1 MRKIPFFL
9 IKRLTKYLVD
19 CIYSIYTVM
28 THKDFKIHKRKFEA
42 DGKSGEFEKEQTMN
56 EPKGFAA
63 TKALI
68 FIIVLVLIV
77 FFFIG

>member
-1 MRKIPFFL
+1 
-9 IKRLTKYLVD
+9 
-19 CIYSIYTVM
+19 M
-28 THKDFKIHKRKFEA
+28 THEDFKIYERKFKA
-42 DGKSGEFEKEQTMN
+42 DGKSGELDKEQTMN

-77 FFFIG
+77 FFFLG